1 MKFDNI
7 GKEYNY
13 ILNLFQQ
20 NSIMIKDII
29 INQSIILTFIQN
41 GKMREIILLYNN
53 ESKSIT
59 HYELN
64 FEFKNLMSDIAQIK
78 KDVHDIHNAIY
89 NNNINISKNNNN
101 SDKKNIFDYN
111 TKEFD
116 MYHNFVID
124 NTLTVLN
131 KQITNQENYL
141 NELEKKTNEYQES
154 ARNLIKKGD
163 KENCKKLLVKKK
175 RCVERMKFVE
185 GLLGLIEEQKL
196 NLENT
201 KAMHEVFNEIK
212 KGIKAIQ
219 EASKGYSISELEAM
233 KEEIDNVKEEQ
244 EELKNFFNEHL
255 EEEDNKKNEEKKEDI
270 KEDKN
275 EDQKEEKKEKQ
286 SLEDNEENQFEQYK
300 EEGNNA
306 LKVGVL
312 SIIFA
317 NEGISSEGL
326 KRIQEQLDNIKKI
339 HEEYNNFFKNYI
351 DESEEKEA

>member
-1 MKFDNI
+1 
-7 GKEYNY
+7 
-13 ILNLFQQ
+13 
-20 NSIMIKDII
+20 
-29 INQSIILTFIQN
+29 
-41 GKMREIILLYNN
+41 MREIILLYNN

-141 NELEKKTNEYQES
+141 NELEKKTDEYQES
-154 ARNLIKKGD
+154 ARKKNKKGD
-163 KENCKKLLVKKK
+163 KENCKKLLFKKK
-175 RCVERMKFVE
+175 RCVERINFIE
-185 GLLGLIEEQKL
+185 GLLSLIEEQKL
-196 NLENT
+196 NLEST
-201 KAMHEVFNEIK
+201 KEMYNVFSEIERSSRV
-212 KGIKAIQ
+212 IK
-219 EASKGYSISELEAM
+219 ETPKRFSISELEAM
-233 KEEIDNVKEEQ
+233 KEEIDNAKEAKEE
-244 EELKNFFNEHL
+244 LNNFFNEHS
-255 EEEDNKKNEEKKEDI
+255 EEEDNKIEKKKEEKREGI

-275 EDQKEEKKEKQ
+275 EDQKEEKIEKQ
-286 SLEDNEENQFEQYK
+286 NIEDNEEKKFEKYQ

-312 SIIFA
+312 SIIFS
-317 NEGISSEGL
+317 NEGISLEGL
-326 KRIQEQLDNIKKI
+326 KKMQEQLDNIKKI
-339 HEEYNNFFKNYI
+339 MKNTIIFLKIMQMNLKKKKI
-351 DESEEKEA
+351 DLFLK